1 MKHKPRRSPKTAPRF
16 LLGLAV
22 GKTGIP
28 LDKTLKPCYYG
39 RRSVPGRKEGVNMS
53 KKIRWITETALML
66 ALLVV
71 LQAATRPLNNQ
82 FVTGTCVNAVLVL
95 TAMLVGLG
103 SGLTVALISPVL
115 AFLLGIAP
123 QVVVVPAI
131 MAGNAVYVALV
142 RGITQGTC
150 DRVGTMAAGWLLASL
165 AKFATLYLLVAKKVI
180 CGLISGPLLASGALK
195 EAMLKAL
202 PVMFAWPQ
210 LFTALAGGAV
220 ALLMT
225 PVLKKAMKR

>member
-39 RRSVPGRKEGVNMS
+39 RRSAIGRKEGVNMS

-123 QVVVVPAI
+123 QAVVVPAI

-165 AKFATLYLLVAKKVI
+165 AKFATLYLLVAKVI

-210 LFTALAGGAV
+210 LFTALAGGAA

-225 PVLKKAMKR
+225 PVLKKALKR